1 MCRVVPSSPRME
13 VPRRP
18 QRRGLLYIIEHKN
31 IVCTIFVCSHR
42 GPAQLD
48 PLLTRLKSAARLMR
62 RRRNASPP
70 APPRRAAGALAGRA
84 HAPAGPGDGPGPQR
98 EPVGGRRGAARD
110 PAGARGV
117 AGARSPVAA
126 DLFAGTERLP
136 GWDAGR
142 APAFGASSMDEWVM
156 AVFHG
161 RMGKGFLRWTSG
173 QGLLLGSKGCDA
185 VDLPVPSPRMG
196 VLQRTLVPPDPPPS
210 ISASQ

>member
-1 MCRVVPSSPRME
+1 MPSVASSNPTFIKLRQTLAPSVSCGAAATRPHPR
-13 VPRRP
+13 PRA
-18 QRRGLLYIIEHKN
+18 
-31 IVCTIFVCSHR
+31 
-42 GPAQLD
+42 AQLVHS
-48 PLLTRLKSAARLMR
+48 PVAHTHRRAPETVLGLNVSLWAAAVEQRATRLELAA
-62 RRRNASPP
+62 SQVP
-70 APPRRAAGALAGRA
+70 AC
-84 HAPAGPGDGPGPQR
+84 
-98 EPVGGRRGAARD
+98 
-110 PAGARGV
+110 
-117 AGARSPVAA
+117 SPVAA